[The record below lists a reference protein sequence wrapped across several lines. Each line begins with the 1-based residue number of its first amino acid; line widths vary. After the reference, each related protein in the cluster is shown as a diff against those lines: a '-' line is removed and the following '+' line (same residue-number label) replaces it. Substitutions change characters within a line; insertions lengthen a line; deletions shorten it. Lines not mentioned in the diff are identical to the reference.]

1 MKFLEDI
8 KEWAVKYSIEE
19 KIKDLYPLFDS
30 FDKQFELFNALKN
43 DAIFVNN
50 LLKQD
55 SNNQYL
61 RRIFIKTTFSVI
73 EGYLNV
79 LNQSVLDLHKYGK
92 VQLTKQEIEQLEEIQ
107 ERKDKKIP
115 KFMPFNKKVR
125 FSLETYARKVGGF
138 EYLIDTNTAEWKNF
152 EASILIRHRLTHPH
166 KTEDLIIGEQEL
178 GIILDASNWFLDVT
192 TNLYKKVGEE
202 STRQSLERI
211 KKART
216 NNAKRKS

>member
-8 KEWAVKYSIEE
+8 KEWAVSHGIEE
-19 KIKDLYPLFDS
+19 KIKHLYPLFDS
-30 FDKQFELFNALKN
+30 FDKQSELFNALKN
-43 DAIFVNN
+43 DAVFVNN

-79 LNQSVLDLHKYGK
+79 LNQSVLDLHKYGE
-92 VQLTKQEIEQLEEIQ
+92 VQLTKQEIEQLAEIQ
-107 ERKDKKIP
+107 ERKDKNIP

-125 FSLETYARKVGGF
+125 FSLEIYARKAGGF
-138 EYLIDTNTAEWKNF
+138 EYSIDTETTKWKNF

-166 KTEDLIIGEQEL
+166 KTEDLMIGEDEL

-192 TNLYKKVGEE
+192 TNLYKKVGKE
-202 STRQSLERI
+202 SIRQSLERI
-211 KKART
+211 EKTRA
-216 NNAKRKS
+216 NNAKS

>member
-8 KEWAVKYSIEE
+8 KEWAVKHGIEE

-79 LNQSVLDLHKYGK
+79 LNQSVLDLHKYEK
-92 VQLTKQEIEQLEEIQ
+92 IQLTKQEIEQLEEIQ

-125 FSLETYARKVGGF
+125 FSLETYARKVGEF
-138 EYLIDTNTAEWKNF
+138 EYLIDINTAEWKNF

-166 KTEDLIIGEQEL
+166 KTEDLIIGEEEL
-178 GIILDASNWFLDVT
+178 GIMLDASKWFLDVT

-211 KKART
+211 KRQ
-216 NNAKRKS
+216 RPDRSEG